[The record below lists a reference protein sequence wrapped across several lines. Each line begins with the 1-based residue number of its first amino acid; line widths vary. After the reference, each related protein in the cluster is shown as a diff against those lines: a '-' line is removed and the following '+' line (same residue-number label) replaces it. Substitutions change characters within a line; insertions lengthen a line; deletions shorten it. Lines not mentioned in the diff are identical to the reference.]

1 MIDRLIARAFKLRDA
16 SHLAHWAAKGTGS
29 YSRHMALG
37 DLYESIIE
45 SLDEIVEVYQGT
57 HGLITVNYE
66 SAKIEPDKILDA
78 ILGEAEWVAANKAA
92 IANGSPSVANLLD
105 EYHGT
110 LARTAYKLKNL
121 Q

>member
-1 MIDRLIARAFKLRDA
+1 MIDRFVARAFKLRDGA
-16 SHLAHWAAKGTGS
+16 NLAHWAAKGTGS
-29 YSRHMALG
+29 YARHIALG
-37 DLYESIIE
+37 ELYSAIIE
-45 SLDEIVEVYQGT
+45 ALDEIVETYQGM
-57 HGLITVNYE
+57 HGLISVNYE

-78 ILGEAEWVAANKAA
+78 ILGEAEWVAANKTA

>member
-16 SHLAHWAAKGTGS
+16 THLAHWAAKGPGS
-29 YSRHMALG
+29 HARHTALG
-37 DLYESIIE
+37 DLYGAIIE
-45 SLDEIVEVYQGT
+45 SLDEIVETYQGT
-57 HGLITVNYE
+57 HGLISVNYE

-78 ILGEAEWVAANKAA
+78 ILSEAEWVAANKTV